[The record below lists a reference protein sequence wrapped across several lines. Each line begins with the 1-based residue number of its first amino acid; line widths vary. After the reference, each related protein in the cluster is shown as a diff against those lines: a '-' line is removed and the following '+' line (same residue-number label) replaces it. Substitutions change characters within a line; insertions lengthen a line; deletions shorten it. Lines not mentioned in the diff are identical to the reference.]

1 MRLQFSLGLMPS
13 WYVRSHLS
21 ALFNGK
27 RHISPPVAAVC
38 LPVCLP
44 ACLLACLLLQLR
56 FEIVRRFNLRLEC
69 AIRDVVG
76 NRLQLGGFVR
86 RLQHLVFPEVVDP
99 VLNAGLSGT
108 RSSGRLFSGSTLN
121 VELSNMRCGSS
132 AATCC
137 RAEGELCRALS
148 HSLLFILWRLAFSPL
163 CCIRAMAS
171 AESPPASADQSCCIF
186 AQVWSSRVA
195 LSCDSFGGVLTR
207 RMSWHVQAFRKLH
220 RRDPVFLRRS
230 TDGQRTVFKV
240 SYAGESGQD
249 EGGLFRDATTQ
260 VGVGCRE

>member
-21 ALFNGK
+21 ALFNGR

-38 LPVCLP
+38 VP

-121 VELSNMRCGSS
+121 VELSNMRCGRS

-137 RAEGELCRALS
+137 RAEGELCHALSLS
-148 HSLLFILWRLAFSPL
+148 HSLFFIMWPLAVYPL
-163 CCIRAMAS
+163 CCTRAMAS

-186 AQVWSSRVA
+186 AQVWSPRVA
-195 LSCDSFGGVLTR
+195 LSCDSFGVLTR
-207 RMSWHVQAFRKLH
+207 KNVVACAGVPQAAPAR
-220 RRDPVFLRRS
+220 PSVP
-230 TDGQRTVFKV
+230 
-240 SYAGESGQD
+240 
-249 EGGLFRDATTQ
+249 ATLD
-260 VGVGCRE
+260 